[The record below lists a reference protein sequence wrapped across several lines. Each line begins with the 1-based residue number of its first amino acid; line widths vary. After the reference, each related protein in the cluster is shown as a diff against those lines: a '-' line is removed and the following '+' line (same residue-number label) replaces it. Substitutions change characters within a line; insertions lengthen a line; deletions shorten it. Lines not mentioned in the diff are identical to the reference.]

1 MTRNVIDYYKYW
13 KEDAIR
19 ASLDEKRHNFSV
31 VCQNIQRDFNIGSV
45 IRNANAFLAK
55 EVIIYGSKKWDRRGS
70 VGTHHYE
77 NLKYAKSL
85 EELAPYI
92 KGKKIIS
99 IDNIPSATPIEAYEY
114 YPDKNYVF
122 VFGEENS
129 GIDKEIINISDSVLY
144 ISQYGSVRSLNV
156 GCASSIA
163 MYDYVN
169 KINQSKAICPA

>member
-1 MTRNVIDYYKYW
+1 MTRNVIDYYRYW
-13 KEDAIR
+13 KEDAIK

-31 VCQNIQRDFNIGSV
+31 ICQNIQRDFNVGSV

-85 EELAPYI
+85 EELTPYI
-92 KGKKIIS
+92 EGKKIIS
-99 IDNIPSATPIEAYEY
+99 IDNIDNAKPIEYHQYDSDE
-114 YPDKNYVF
+114 KYVF
-122 VFGEENS
+122 VFGEENT
-129 GIDKEIINISDSVLY
+129 GISKDILDISDHILY

-156 GCASSIA
+156 GCASAIA
-163 MYDYVN
+163 MYDYIN
-169 KINQSKAICPA
+169 KVKNHALL

>member
-1 MTRNVIDYYKYW
+1 MTRNVIDYYRYW

-31 VCQNIQRDFNIGSV
+31 LCQNIQRDFNIGSV

-85 EELAPYI
+85 DELAPYI

-99 IDNIPSATPIEAYEY
+99 IDNINDARPIENHQYD
-114 YPDKNYVF
+114 PDEKYLF
-122 VFGEENS
+122 VFGEENTGVS
-129 GIDKEIINISDSVLY
+129 KEILDISDHILY

-156 GCASSIA
+156 GCASAIA
-163 MYDYVN
+163 MYDYIN
-169 KINQSKAICPA
+169 KTKNQILL